1 MLPYKPTALNDVQY
15 SSRSR
20 PEGLVS
26 RVWWLGDIRM
36 SKQYHE
42 MSALALGREIRAGN
56 IDPLTLAEHFLDRIE
71 ALDPG
76 RNTFVSLTRERAYA
90 EAMAARQRSSS
101 GMMLSRLDGVPIA
114 WKDLVDT
121 AGHPTE
127 GASRL
132 FQGRVPDRDAACLTR
147 AAAGGMVCIGK
158 TNLPDLAYSGLGA
171 NPYTGTPVN
180 PHSKPGDERVPG
192 GSSSGAGVAVASGL
206 APVGIGSDTGGSVR
220 IPAAYCGVVGL
231 KTTWGA
237 ISLEG
242 VLPLAPSLDTIGPLT
257 RDVRDAGAVFSLLS
271 GKSESD
277 LEGCDVRGLRLL
289 WARGHDEPFL
299 QPGVEACIEAA
310 VEKLR
315 AAGAVVDERRLDSYE
330 AVDDLTTQHGNPI
343 TLEGWAIWGETIEA
357 NPDKLFAPIRDR
369 ISAGKE
375 ASSSDAEIMH
385 RRFPDLQRVWLRE
398 VAGYDAV
405 IQATTPVV
413 APPIR
418 LVENSPEDHADL
430 ANISSLN
437 TRRGNF
443 LGLCGLSL
451 PCGSSEGLPVGLM
464 AMARPNTEGHLL
476 RTGVA
481 IEQVLQ
487 V

>member
-1 MLPYKPTALNDVQY
+1 M
-15 SSRSR
+15 
-20 PEGLVS
+20 G
-26 RVWWLGDIRM
+26 GD
-36 SKQYHE
+36 YHD
-42 MSALALGREIRAGN
+42 MSALALGREIRAGH
-56 IDPLTLAEHFLDRIE
+56 IDPVSLAEHFLDRIE
-71 ALDPG
+71 SQDAD
-76 RNTFVSLTRERAYA
+76 RKTFTSLTRDRALA
-90 EAMAARQRSSS
+90 EAMAARQRVSS
-101 GMMLSRLDGVPIA
+101 GMALSRLDGVPMG

-132 FQGRVPDRDAACLTR
+132 FKGRVPDQDAVCLTR
-147 AAAGGMVCIGK
+147 ATAGGMVCLGK
-158 TNLPDLAYSGLGA
+158 NNLPDLAYSGLGA

-180 PHSKPGDERVPG
+180 PHSKAGDERVPG

-206 APVGIGSDTGGSVR
+206 APAAIGSDTGGSVR

-257 RDVRDAGAVFSLLS
+257 RDVADAGAIFSLLS
-271 GKSESD
+271 GRPEAD
-277 LEGCDVRGLRLL
+277 LEGTSANGLRLL

-299 QPGVEACIEAA
+299 QPGVAASIEAA

-315 AAGAVVDERRLDSYE
+315 AAGAVVDEKRLDSFE
-330 AVDDLTTQHGNPI
+330 AVDDLTAQHGNPI

-369 ISAGKE
+369 ISGGKE
-375 ASSSDAEIMH
+375 ASSSDAEIMR

-398 VAGYDAV
+398 VSGYDGV
-405 IQATTPVV
+405 ILATTPVV

-418 LVENSPEDHADL
+418 LVENSADDHADL

-443 LGLCGLSL
+443 LGLCGLSI
-451 PCGSSEGLPVGLM
+451 PCGFSEGLPVGLM
-464 AMARPNTEGHLL
+464 VLARPDAEGHLL
-476 RTGVA
+476 RSGVA
-481 IEQVLQ
+481 IERALA
-487 V
+487 

>member
-1 MLPYKPTALNDVQY
+1 MPGEL
-15 SSRSR
+15 SGMGI
-20 PEGLVS
+20 E
-26 RVWWLGDIRM
+26 
-36 SKQYHE
+36 YHE
-42 MSALALGREIRAGN
+42 MTALALGREIQAGR

-71 ALDPG
+71 AVDPS
-76 RNTFVSLTRERAYA
+76 RRSFVSLTRDRALS
-90 EAMAARQRSSS
+90 EAMAARKRVS
-101 GMMLSRLDGVPIA
+101 GGMTVSLLDGVPIG

-121 AGHPTE
+121 ANHPTE

-132 FQGRVPDRDAACLTR
+132 FRGRVPDRDAECLSRVT
-147 AAAGGMVCIGK
+147 AAGMVCIGK

-180 PHSKPGDERVPG
+180 PHSKVGDERVPG
-192 GSSSGAGVAVASGL
+192 GSSSGAGVAVASKL
-206 APVGIGSDTGGSVR
+206 TPVGIGSDTGGSVR

-257 RDVRDAGAVFSLLS
+257 RDVADAGAMFSLLS
-271 GKSESD
+271 GRPVAD
-277 LEGCDVRGLRLL
+277 LTGASVNGLRLL

-299 QPGVEACIEAA
+299 QPGVAAALEAA
-310 VEKLR
+310 VELLR
-315 AAGAVVDERRLDSYE
+315 DAGAIVDEKRLDSYE

-357 NPDKLFAPIRDR
+357 NPEKLFGPIRDR

-375 ASSSDAEIMH
+375 ASSSDAEIMR

-398 VAGYDAV
+398 AAGYDAV
-405 IQATTPVV
+405 IQASVPIV
-413 APPIR
+413 APPIA

-443 LGLCGLSL
+443 LGLCGLSI
-451 PCGSSEGLPVGLM
+451 PCGLSEGLPVGLM
-464 AMARPNTEGHLL
+464 AMAGPNAEGHLL
-476 RTGVA
+476 RAGSA
-481 IEQVLQ
+481 IEAALIYDA
-487 V
+487 

>member
-1 MLPYKPTALNDVQY
+1 
-15 SSRSR
+15 
-20 PEGLVS
+20 
-26 RVWWLGDIRM
+26 M

-42 MSALALGREIRAGN
+42 MSALELGRGIRAGD

-71 ALDPG
+71 AQDPG
-76 RNTFVSLTRERAYA
+76 RKTFVSLTRERAFA
-90 EAMAARQRSSS
+90 EAMAARRRVSS
-101 GMMLSRLDGVPIA
+101 GSALSGLDGVPMA

-132 FQGRVPDRDAACLTR
+132 FKGRVPDRDAECLTR
-147 AAAGGMVCIGK
+147 ATAGGMVCIGK

-180 PHSKPGDERVPG
+180 PHSRQGDERVPG
-192 GSSSGAGVAVASGL
+192 GSSSGAGVAVAAGL
-206 APVGIGSDTGGSVR
+206 APAAIGSDTGGSLR
-220 IPAAYCGVVGL
+220 IPAAFCGVVGL

-237 ISLEG
+237 ISLDG

-257 RDVRDAGAVFSLLS
+257 RDVRDAGAIHALLS
-271 GKSESD
+271 GRPVAD
-277 LEGCDVRGLRLL
+277 LDGADVSSLRLI

-299 QPGVEACIEAA
+299 QPGVAACIEAA

-315 AAGAVVDERRLDSYE
+315 AAGAIVDARRLDSFE

-357 NPDKLFAPIRDR
+357 NPEKLFGPIRDR

-375 ASSSDAEIMH
+375 ATSSDAEIMR

-398 VAGYDAV
+398 AAGYDAM
-405 IQATTPVV
+405 IMATTPIV

-418 LVENSPEDHADL
+418 LVESSPDDHADL
-430 ANISSLN
+430 ANVSSLN

-443 LGLCGLSL
+443 LGLCGLTL
-451 PCGSSEGLPVGLM
+451 PCGFSEGLPVGLM
-464 AMARPNTEGHLL
+464 ALARPNAEGHLL
-476 RTGVA
+476 RAGVA
-481 IEQVLQ
+481 MERLLHD
-487 V
+487 